1 MGASTTGAAG
11 VKFPMRS
18 GNMTHQRY
26 PGLALLPLDTVTP
39 MQPAEVTSRAFADL
53 TATEL
58 HDILRLRGDVFVV
71 EQACVYPDI
80 DGRDTEPTTL
90 HHWISVE
97 HAVAAYAR
105 TLTDPDGATRIGRVV
120 TDPSIPSRRV
130 GRPAG
135 EHHRRDQL
143 AARWCSMPR
152 ATSSSGTNGSG
163 SASPDRNSSKMASPT
178 YR

>member
-1 MGASTTGAAG
+1 
-11 VKFPMRS
+11 MRS

-39 MQPAEVTSRAFADL
+39 MQPGEVTSRAFADL

-80 DGRDTEPTTL
+80 DGRDTEPTTM

-97 HAVAAYAR
+97 HTVAAYAR

-120 TDPSIPSRRV
+120 TDPRF
-130 GRPAG
+130 
-135 EHHRRDQL
+135 RRDGL
-143 AARWCSMPR
+143 AARLVNTIVE
-152 ATSSSGTNGSG
+152 TSSSPLLLDAQSYLVEWYERIGFSVAGPEFIEDGIPHVPMTLE
-163 SASPDRNSSKMASPT
+163 
-178 YR
+178 